1 MKSKKDL
8 YGTLSF
14 SYVTLAMPLEVAH
27 KVQALLAEHAVKVDP
42 TYCSN
47 GNPIV
52 HAIRPW
58 DVDPVSVIKV
68 PQYDCT
74 EMSGKD
80 YAEWAA
86 AIREREE
93 GAPIMDPKD
102 FALLRGGE

>member
-1 MKSKKDL
+1 MKSKKDF

-14 SYVTLAMPLEVAH
+14 SYVTLTMPLEVAH
-27 KVQALLAEHAVKVDP
+27 KIQALLAEHAVKVDS
-42 TYCSN
+42 TYCSS
-47 GNPIV
+47 NPPI

-58 DVDPVSVIKV
+58 DVDAVGVIKI

-74 EMSGKD
+74 EMSSKD
-80 YAEWAA
+80 YNEWVT

-102 FALLRGGE
+102 FAM